1 MKKIIFLI
9 TSIFLISFI
18 FLTSSLP
25 AWAVTD
31 GSPCDTIDLGQTA
44 DCPYPDGG
52 KGCCM
57 CEPRDGNL
65 YWSRFKN
72 TPCSAAPGEPEESE
86 IYNPALNGFGT
97 GEGETIIA
105 QVIANALKIVFSI
118 SGLVLL
124 VMLLI
129 GGFQWMTAGGNKEAL
144 ANAQK
149 RISSALIG
157 FIIFISVFAII
168 NFVAPVLGL
177 EFLQILK
184 IEWPTP

>member
-1 MKKIIFLI
+1 MKKLFL
-9 TSIFLISFI
+9 FF
-18 FLTSSLP
+18 TSSLLFLVIVLSFP
-25 AWAVTD
+25 
-31 GSPCDTIDLGQTA
+31 TA
-44 DCPYPDGG
+44 SLAAELGG
-52 KGCCM
+52 KCSTPNKFDGCQLENRVVYCQ
-57 CEPRDGNL
+57 CLNGTWQYYSEIE
-65 YWSRFKN
+65 
-72 TPCSAAPGEPEESE
+72 TAAE
-86 IYNPALNGFGT
+86 IYNPALKEFGI
-97 GEGETIIA
+97 GSGETIIA

-118 SGLVLL
+118 SGLILL

-157 FIIFISVFAII
+157 FVIFISVFAII